1 MSNPQ
6 NYTVGYIC
14 ALSTEAIAARA
25 FLDEIHGAP
34 AEVSQHDNNWYTLGK
49 IGRHKIVIAVL
60 PRGKYG
66 HVNAATVARDMLN
79 TFPNI
84 RVGLMV
90 GIGGGAPTPQQD
102 VRLGDVV
109 VSSPGNGNT
118 GVIQYDYGKAIQDQP
133 FLETG
138 TLTAPPPLLLTAIAG
153 QEITYKSDG
162 HRLEKDIE
170 EALQKNDRLHDE
182 FSRPSAVSDR
192 LYKSDFI
199 HHDSK
204 ADCSNACGD
213 EPSTLVSRHERGQKR
228 SEDNLKV
235 HYGLI
240 ATANTLMKDAL
251 FRDNMA
257 VGRGVLCFEME
268 AAGLMDHFPC
278 LVIRGICDY
287 SDSHKN
293 KDWQGYAAM
302 AAAAYARDL
311 LLRILPN
318 KVALEE
324 RIVDVLSHSK

>member
-1 MSNPQ
+1 MSNLQ
-6 NYTVGYIC
+6 DYTVGYIC

-25 FLDEIHGAP
+25 FLDELHDAP

-49 IGRHKIVIAVL
+49 IGSHNVVIAVL

-66 HVNAATVARDMLN
+66 HVNAATVARDMLH

-84 RVGLMV
+84 RIGLMV

-109 VSSPGNGNT
+109 VSSPGDGKA
-118 GVIQYDYGKAIQDQP
+118 GVIQYDFGKAMQDQS
-133 FLETG
+133 FLLTG
-138 TLTAPPPLLLTAIAG
+138 TLTPPPPWLLTAIAG
-153 QEITYKSDG
+153 QEIIYKSDG
-162 HRLEKDIE
+162 HQIEKDID
-170 EALQKNDRLHDE
+170 EALQKNERLYEH
-182 FSRPSAVSDR
+182 FSRPPATSDR
-192 LYKSDFI
+192 LYKSDFT
-199 HHDSK
+199 HRDSK
-204 ADCSNACGD
+204 AECSKSCGD

-228 SEDNLKV
+228 SEDKLKV

-251 FRDNMA
+251 FRDKMA
-257 VGRGVLCFEME
+257 TGMGVLCFEME

-293 KDWQGYAAM
+293 EEWQGYAAM

-311 LLRILPN
+311 LRRILPN
-318 KVALEE
+318 KVASET
-324 RIVDVLSHSK
+324 RIAEVWSHS